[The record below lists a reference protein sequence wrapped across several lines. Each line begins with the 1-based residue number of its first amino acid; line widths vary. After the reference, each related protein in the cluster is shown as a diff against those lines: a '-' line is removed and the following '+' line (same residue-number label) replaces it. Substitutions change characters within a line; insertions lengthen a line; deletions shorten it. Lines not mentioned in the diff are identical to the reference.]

1 MISSASYW
9 YQSCL
14 RTSVGAR
21 RVGEAPSGLTM
32 ISVLPNQNLMKF
44 RFNTCAEAVAL
55 RLNLWGLFRSEG
67 FACRTRAR
75 RLGRVGPGRLFR
87 FRHPS
92 TPAATDTLAHRGWV
106 DDGIGKRSLE
116 LTGFHSSGW
125 PVPIR
130 SRSRSSPNALGSPS
144 VQF

>member
-1 MISSASYW
+1 MILLASYW
-9 YQSCL
+9 YRSCL

-21 RVGEAPSGLTM
+21 RVGEAPLGLTV

-44 RFNTCAEAVAL
+44 RFDTCAGAVAL
-55 RLNLWGLFRSEG
+55 RLNLWGLFGSEG
-67 FACRTRAR
+67 FARPTYAR

-92 TPAATDTLAHRGWV
+92 TPTATDTLAHRGWV

-125 PVPIR
+125 AVPIR
-130 SRSRSSPNALGSPS
+130 PRSSPNPWGNPT
-144 VQF
+144 VRI